1 MTHPEGHDFLGPI
14 KQALMLLLGIFL
26 RPVLTVIG
34 LIAAIILS
42 FVSFRMINYGFASF
56 MNDIFMSPTANT
68 GDVMLG
74 LNHFISNG
82 GGGSSLMNQVIGGII
97 GMPIL
102 LFMYAMVV
110 YYVVNQ
116 CYSMVY
122 VLPDYI
128 LRWIGGPQQQS
139 GVAQM
144 MEGIKSGVSQHSGQ
158 LGQAMGQSTVGI
170 PSGALN
176 TAKITSGQGSEGG
189 SSEHGDSKTPK
200 GGDGGGGGA
209 GGAGAAAA

>member
-1 MTHPEGHDFLGPI
+1 M
-14 KQALMLLLGIFL
+14 
-26 RPVLTVIG
+26 
-34 LIAAIILS
+34 
-42 FVSFRMINYGFASF
+42 
-56 MNDIFMSPTANT
+56 
-68 GDVMLG
+68 
-74 LNHFISNG
+74 
-82 GGGSSLMNQVIGGII
+82 IGGII